1 MGRGEAGKQAH
12 RKGSCR
18 IIEKSL
24 ITLLKHLC
32 GWTSQRLL
40 ESQTRLTARV
50 GPWSRAKG
58 EVHGRLLPLDLV
70 VDLGLLLV
78 SRVCSKEEL
87 PMEKKKKE
95 RVKTSWYRLPNSVSV
110 SHYISLYL
118 NLITFRVMVTASF
131 CMQVSLLSIS
141 NPEPYRIW
149 VL

>member
-1 MGRGEAGKQAH
+1 M
-12 RKGSCR
+12 
-18 IIEKSL
+18 
-24 ITLLKHLC
+24 
-32 GWTSQRLL
+32 
-40 ESQTRLTARV
+40 
-50 GPWSRAKG
+50 
-58 EVHGRLLPLDLV
+58 
-70 VDLGLLLV
+70 DLGLLLV

>member
-12 RKGSCR
+12 KKESCR

-78 SRVCSKEEL
+78 SRACSKEEL
-87 PMEKKKKE
+87 PVGKKKKRE
-95 RVKTSWYRLPNSVSV
+95 WGQAGTGCQILCLSLIISNSD
-110 SHYISLYL
+110 
-118 NLITFRVMVTASF
+118 NLQRVMVTASF